1 MNRKLEESEERYRNF
16 VEQSSEGIW
25 LLEFDG
31 PIPTTLPPEEQV
43 RRIQKHGYVAECNDT
58 LARMYGYRSGREM
71 IGTRLID
78 LYGGEADERNFQST
92 LKLVESGYRG
102 DNRETQE
109 FTSRGE
115 RVYFLNNAA
124 GIIRDQHLVG
134 IWGTQ
139 RDITDLKQAEAE
151 QEALVEELETK
162 NAELERFTYTVSHDL
177 KSPLITIQGFLGY
190 LEQDAQAGN
199 TDRMNADISRISS
212 ATQKMQQLLDE
223 LLELSRIGRIV
234 SPVEEISLHELA
246 HEAVG
251 NVAGRLVEH
260 RVAVRIAPDLP
271 VVHGDRPRL
280 REVLENLVDNAVK
293 FMGDQPEPQVEIGVR
308 RDGEETVIT
317 VQDNGVGIDPLY
329 QEKVFGLFEKL
340 NVESEGSG
348 VGLAIV
354 QRIIELHNGRIWIE
368 SEGSGQGSTFC
379 FTLPLRSQSMS
390 KDP

>member
-1 MNRKLEESEERYRNF
+1 MNCWSF
-16 VEQSSEGIW
+16 PAS
-25 LLEFDG
+25 
-31 PIPTTLPPEEQV
+31 
-43 RRIQKHGYVAECNDT
+43 A
-58 LARMYGYRSGREM
+58 
-71 IGTRLID
+71 
-78 LYGGEADERNFQST
+78 
-92 LKLVESGYRG
+92 
-102 DNRETQE
+102 
-109 FTSRGE
+109 
-115 RVYFLNNAA
+115 
-124 GIIRDQHLVG
+124 
-134 IWGTQ
+134 
-139 RDITDLKQAEAE
+139 
-151 QEALVEELETK
+151 
-162 NAELERFTYTVSHDL
+162 VS
-177 KSPLITIQGFLGY
+177 
-190 LEQDAQAGN
+190 
-199 TDRMNADISRISS
+199 
-212 ATQKMQQLLDE
+212 
-223 LLELSRIGRIV
+223 
-234 SPVEEISLHELA
+234 LA

-317 VQDNGVGIDPLY
+317 VQDNGVGIDPRY

-348 VGLAIV
+348 VGLAII
-354 QRIIELHNGRIWIE
+354 QRIVELHNGRIWIE